1 MDRDTKEFARKVIIA
16 TLIVAAAYLL
26 VSHFSQILGFIK
38 MVINALTPVIA
49 GMIIAFVLNAP
60 MSRLEKFI
68 KKKKPDMEQKWVR
81 RIAVICTYLGALLI
95 FGLLISVVI
104 PQLWSSMIAL
114 ANNLPSYIT
123 SIVNFLNQLLK
134 QMNLNFHISLDD
146 LFNVPINEL
155 GTSLAKWI
163 EGLTPK
169 ISDWISQ
176 IDPAVVSDIGQATV
190 AVFKVVVKF
199 CLGTVFS
206 VYVLLSKEKFKRQVR
221 KVLEAFLPEE
231 TVAVVRHLIKQFE
244 KVFSDFISGQLAEM
258 SVLGALFFV
267 VLTIAGMPYA
277 LLISVVIAATSIIPY
292 FGSFMALVFGSILI
306 LAVSGLV
313 RMIAFIVIF
322 LVMQQ
327 IDNNF
332 IYPHVV
338 GSSVGLPPV
347 WVLVA
352 VTFLGSMFGLP
363 GMAVAV
369 PVMALSYTLFSELVQ
384 NRLDRKEELKKQLE
398 EEVEQDWL

>member
-1 MDRDTKEFARKVIIA
+1 
-16 TLIVAAAYLL
+16 
-26 VSHFSQILGFIK
+26 
-38 MVINALTPVIA
+38 
-49 GMIIAFVLNAP
+49 
-60 MSRLEKFI
+60 
-68 KKKKPDMEQKWVR
+68 
-81 RIAVICTYLGALLI
+81 
-95 FGLLISVVI
+95 
-104 PQLWSSMIAL
+104 MIAL
-114 ANNLPSYIT
+114 ASNLPSYIT

-146 LFNVPINEL
+146 LFNVPIDEL

-176 IDPAVVSDIGQATV
+176 IDPAVVSDIGRATV
-190 AVFKVVVKF
+190 AVLKVVVKF

-206 VYVLLSKEKFKRQVR
+206 VYVLLSKEKFKRQGR
-221 KVLEAFLPEE
+221 KVLEAFLPDDK
-231 TVAVVRHLIKQFE
+231 VNVVRHLVKRFE

-258 SVLGALFFV
+258 SVLGAIFFV

-398 EEVEQDWL
+398 EEVEQEWL